1 MTKIINKLNTQSQ
14 EILRNENESFFSPYF
29 MSIRSDADIPIAN
42 MLKEALRRSKYQ
54 HPVALDTI
62 KNLKNLSPDYWEV
75 NRVEAFIRSFSDES
89 SIVLAIYDRALM
101 QAPNQK
107 ELARVKYFL
116 AQYLKKSSNPDA
128 LYKAYELAQD
138 CFQILPDCEILHLLG
153 SIEVQLGYFEKA
165 IHNIKKSLF
174 VKNTR
179 SLLIH
184 TTSLI
189 TAYRRYAEYKFIQEK
204 NFSEALELLNE
215 AFIQFEGAW
224 IDGSRDFQLTETY
237 SEVVKILLDVLVKAK
252 DMNISVYR
260 EYEKYFEKIAKFP
273 ELIKTD
279 NKLSQKNIELML
291 KLSKVS
297 DVIKNYLVSNGFVN
311 SNSAMLSNSN
321 SPKEFEYRG
330 QVLNLYDKYGYIKHP
345 SFISNVRF
353 KAKHFENKIDFDK
366 LQRGSIIYFCVEP
379 NSDRKKGE
387 AVNATKVRL
396 A

>member
-1 MTKIINKLNTQSQ
+1 
-14 EILRNENESFFSPYF
+14 
-29 MSIRSDADIPIAN
+29 
-42 MLKEALRRSKYQ
+42 
-54 HPVALDTI
+54 
-62 KNLKNLSPDYWEV
+62 
-75 NRVEAFIRSFSDES
+75 
-89 SIVLAIYDRALM
+89 
-101 QAPNQK
+101 
-107 ELARVKYFL
+107 
-116 AQYLKKSSNPDA
+116 
-128 LYKAYELAQD
+128 
-138 CFQILPDCEILHLLG
+138 
-153 SIEVQLGYFEKA
+153 
-165 IHNIKKSLF
+165 

-260 EYEKYFEKIAKFP
+260 EYERYFEKIAKFP

-353 KAKHFENKIDFDK
+353 KAKHFENKMDFDK